1 MCSVAISFVENRLE
15 VQPVQLTQEIQE
27 GAFEFRLGTG
37 VGGIRAAL
45 MLLVASFRDMLSLLF
60 CLLGRTIC
68 SLSILLDPCFAT

>member
-1 MCSVAISFVENRLE
+1 MK
-15 VQPVQLTQEIQE
+15 

-68 SLSILLDPCFAT
+68 SISILLDPCFAT